1 MLLRRCRDD
10 FDLAAT
16 APFEITHAGTFAA
29 PWATTLVVAL
39 ALCLPLCICV
49 CWCCGRLVRQKW
61 QAAAAEVEADSRRD
75 AAAKTTGFDEWYSLP
90 SSLVVTAGAGAHTG
104 PHVDENYAAEVAE
117 EEAAKAQAAPGT
129 SGAPQPVTGYGTTS
143 ARGNCDAH
151 HHQEQ
156 RPLAESVKMLGP
168 PPPLPPATQPP
179 TKRPPPPPP
188 PSALPLPPLPI
199 PVAARLSAPPL
210 RPSRA
215 PQLRPSRAPPTLG
228 RLSD

>member
-1 MLLRRCRDD
+1 M
-10 FDLAAT
+10 T
-16 APFEITHAGTFAA
+16 AREAEHPTKREIAPGQTMTHADLVAEIYQHSYDTVGVKAQEGAWFAPMDA
-29 PWATTLVVAL
+29 PYT
-39 ALCLPLCICV
+39 
-49 CWCCGRLVRQKW
+49 
-61 QAAAAEVEADSRRD
+61 AAEVEADSRRD

-129 SGAPQPVTGYGTTS
+129 SGAPQPVTGYGTSS